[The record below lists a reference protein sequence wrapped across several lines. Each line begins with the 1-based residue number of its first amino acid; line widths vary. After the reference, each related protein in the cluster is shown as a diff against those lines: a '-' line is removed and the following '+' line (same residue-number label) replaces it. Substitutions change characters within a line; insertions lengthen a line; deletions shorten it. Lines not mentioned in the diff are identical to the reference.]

1 MDNQGNFQ
9 PVNQERMKYCRFC
22 GARIPEDAIICSH
35 CGRQVEELKRE
46 APQQQP
52 QQIVINN
59 TNSNVNTNNNTA
71 AVNGAMVGMNP
82 KNKWVALILA
92 IVLGFVG
99 AHKFYEG
106 KFMMGVLYIFT
117 GGLFFIGVILDI
129 LALLTKP
136 NPYYV
141 K

>member
-141 K
+141 